1 MNTAESEPG
10 RRRFGWR
17 QTAGLL
23 AAGVVV
29 GGIGASTLSATAA
42 TPSSGSTS
50 STTATQPAAPGNDRS
65 STPVRSDEKA
75 VSTADAA
82 TLKAAAL
89 KAVPGGTVYRIESDA
104 GDGAYEAHMTKADG
118 TLVTVKFDK
127 NLAVTAVEDGMGKG
141 DPAPTGK

>member
-1 MNTAESEPG
+1 MNTVQPEPG
-10 RRRFGWR
+10 RRSFGWR
-17 QTAGLL
+17 QTAALI

-50 STTATQPAAPGNDRS
+50 STAAAAPAAPGNNRS

-89 KAVPGGTVYRIESDA
+89 KAVPGGSVYRIESDA
-104 GDGAYEAHMTKADG
+104 GDAT
-118 TLVTVKFDK
+118 
-127 NLAVTAVEDGMGKG
+127 
-141 DPAPTGK
+141 

>member
-1 MNTAESEPG
+1 MNNAQSGRG
-10 RRRFGWR
+10 RRSFGWR
-17 QTAGLL
+17 QTAGLI
-23 AAGVVV
+23 AAGAIV
-29 GGIGASTLSATAA
+29 GGIGASALSANAA
-42 TPSSGSTS
+42 TPSSGSS
-50 STTATQPAAPGNDRS
+50 STAAAAPAAPGNNRS

-75 VSTADAA
+75 VSAADAA

-89 KAVPGGTVYRIESDA
+89 KAVPGGSVYRIESDA
-104 GDGAYEAHMTKADG
+104 GDATYEAHMTKADG

>member
-1 MNTAESEPG
+1 MNNAQSGRG
-10 RRRFGWR
+10 RRSFGWP
-17 QTAGLL
+17 QTAGLI

-29 GGIGASTLSATAA
+29 GGIGASALSANAA
-42 TPSSGSTS
+42 TPSSGSS
-50 STTATQPAAPGNDRS
+50 STAAAAPAAPGNNRS

-75 VSTADAA
+75 VSAADAA

-89 KAVPGGTVYRIESDA
+89 KAVPGGSVYRIESDA
-104 GDGAYEAHMTKADG
+104 GDATYEAHMTKADG

-141 DPAPTGK
+141 DPAPTGR